1 MVYWI
6 WVLIVGAIIGLLAG
20 VITGR
25 GGSMG
30 FLANIIA
37 GLVGSTLGQA
47 IFGSWGPQMAG
58 MAIVPSVLGAV
69 ILVLAISFITGMF
82 NRKHA

>member
-1 MVYWI
+1 MLYWI

-30 FLANIIA
+30 FLANIQQDLLAQRQANGWDGNSAVGTRGSYLGISN
-37 GLVGSTLGQA
+37 LVYYGN
-47 IFGSWGPQMAG
+47 
-58 MAIVPSVLGAV
+58 V
-69 ILVLAISFITGMF
+69 
-82 NRKHA
+82 

>member
-1 MVYWI
+1 MIYWI

-30 FLANIIA
+30 FLANGNSAVGTRGSYLGISN
-37 GLVGSTLGQA
+37 LVCYGN
-47 IFGSWGPQMAG
+47 
-58 MAIVPSVLGAV
+58 V
-69 ILVLAISFITGMF
+69 
-82 NRKHA
+82 